1 MFAIPRSPFQWY
13 EEHQWFRIITKFR
26 VWSVSAFIYM
36 CNPYGKHDEP
46 ILHYAYTAMLKENT
60 GKNLFPLRLKLWLFG
75 CTVTYVCVGSTLM
88 CRNSY

>member
-13 EEHQWFRIITKFR
+13 EEHQWFRIITKFK

-46 ILHYAYTAMLKENT
+46 ILHYAYTALLKAQASIGRDASLHLLDKREFARAK
-60 GKNLFPLRLKLWLFG
+60 KNLVRK
-75 CTVTYVCVGSTLM
+75 TSAK
-88 CRNSY
+88 